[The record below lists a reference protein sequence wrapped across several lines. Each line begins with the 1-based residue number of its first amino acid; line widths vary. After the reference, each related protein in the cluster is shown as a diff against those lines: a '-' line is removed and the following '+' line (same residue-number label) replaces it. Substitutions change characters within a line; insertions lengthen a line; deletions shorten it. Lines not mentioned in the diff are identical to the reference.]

1 MTGEKKESNLLDG
14 LILGGLI
21 GAALGIVFAPSA
33 GDETREK
40 IKEKLSELGL
50 DDMIE
55 RFSEAFEAGKKEAE
69 RVLKEE
75 NKDV

>member
-1 MTGEKKESNLLDG
+1 MTEEKEQSNLLDG

-40 IKEKLSELGL
+40 IKEKLEELGL
-50 DDMIE
+50 DELLE

-75 NKDV
+75 N

>member
-1 MTGEKKESNLLDG
+1 MTEENKQPNLLDG

-33 GDETREK
+33 GDETRQK
-40 IKEKLSELGL
+40 IKEKLSQLGL
-50 DDMIE
+50 EELME

-75 NKDV
+75 K